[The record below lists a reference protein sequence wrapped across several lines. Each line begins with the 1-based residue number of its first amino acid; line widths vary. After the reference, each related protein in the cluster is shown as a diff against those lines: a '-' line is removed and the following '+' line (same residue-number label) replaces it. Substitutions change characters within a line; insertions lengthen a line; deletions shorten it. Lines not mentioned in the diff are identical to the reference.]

1 MTNPLQNPSIEFF
14 GVRVDEPVTM
24 STDIIVA
31 MISIIGYFKLVSRN
45 NSVHVKLYSHFFLWM
60 GFSTLIAGIM
70 GHGFLYRF
78 GVDGKMYGWVLGI
91 IGTGFS
97 QFAVIYHAKANISKV
112 AFSSLLILSWMEV
125 VVAMI
130 VLFII
135 RTFVIVEIHAAFG
148 LVGMVTILESI
159 NYFKTKSKL
168 SSNMIIGVSFTVVA
182 IIIHSAKI
190 GISKWFNHMDISHVF
205 LGIAVCIMIKG
216 VLFEQKLNLKTV

>member
-1 MTNPLQNPSIEFF
+1 MTNPLQNPSIEIF
-14 GVRVDEPVTM
+14 GLRIDEPVTM

-31 MISIIGYFKLVSRN
+31 LISIIGYFKIASKN
-45 NSVHVKLYSHFFLWM
+45 NSAHVKLYSHFFLWM

-78 GVDGKMYGWVLGI
+78 GLHGKMYGWVLGI

-97 QFAVIYHAKANISKV
+97 QFAVVYHVKENLNKTV
-112 AFSSLLILSWMEV
+112 FSALIFLCWIEV
-125 VVAMI
+125 VAAMI
-130 VLFII
+130 ILFKVE
-135 RTFVIVEIHAAFG
+135 TFVVVEVHAAFG
-148 LVGMVTILESI
+148 LVGMVTILEAF

-168 SSNMIIGVSFTVVA
+168 SSNMIIGVSFTVLA

-216 VLFEQKLNLKTV
+216 VLLEQKLNLKTV